1 VAITRSLILIAV
13 AVVCFLIGFLI
24 AVGAVNGNDGA
35 WLFGGLAS
43 FAAAHLP

>member
-1 VAITRSLILIAV
+1 MAITRSLILVAV

-24 AVGAVNGNDGA
+24 VVGAVNGNDGA
-35 WLFGGLAS
+35 WLFAGLAS

>member
-1 VAITRSLILIAV
+1 MAITRNLILVAV
-13 AVVCFLIGFLI
+13 AVICFVIGFLI